1 MWQSGMPPS
10 GGSLAARCSPRA
22 TGLLFSSFSGVVVVV
37 GLVVVGL
44 VVVAGFRSLD
54 TRNEIFTSVIC

>member
-37 GLVVVGL
+37 GLVVV
-44 VVVAGFRSLD
+44 AGFRSLD

>member
-10 GGSLAARCSPRA
+10 GGSLAARCSPFP
-22 TGLLFSSFSGVVVVV
+22 TGNWVTFPPPSLVLVVGPVVVA
-37 GLVVVGL
+37 
-44 VVVAGFRSLD
+44 VVVAGLRSLD

>member
-1 MWQSGMPPS
+1 MECRRREGR
-10 GGSLAARCSPRA
+10 SLLAVPH
-22 TGLLFSSFSGVVVVV
+22 GQLGYFSSSSFIFFGVVV
-37 GLVVVGL
+37 GTVVVAA